1 MNKQEFLSAATVLQQ
16 IGKWQNIVSQERF
29 YKVAETKFGIS
40 ERDADLLYN
49 LFSTAR
55 KHFVYVNT
63 EYDKKNLSNN
73 LLLALTIAEEA
84 YRIYHNN
91 SSVPCIPISPYGKDL
106 RRYFIVDSSDKDLV
120 KRYAV
125 DVNLHNK
132 TDIVMFAELLQ
143 REGVEIKSV
152 THNLGELKRKERG
165 EEVRTC
171 YFEGDIAFVFGDP
184 SDHFFDC
191 WYRRKDAGVFLA
203 TDKGWRKLLYTPG
216 RGYINKKREVEYDGD
231 TTYNEH
237 MIQGIADA
245 KDWRIV
251 GNIHDDMAILV
262 DKVEENEQ

>member
-1 MNKQEFLSAATVLQQ
+1 MNKQDFLSAVAVLQQ
-16 IGKWQNIVSQERF
+16 IGKWQNTVSQERF
-29 YKVAETKFGIS
+29 YRVAEAKFGIS

-55 KHFVYVNT
+55 KHFAYVNT
-63 EYDKKNLSNN
+63 EYDKKNMSAN
-73 LLLALTIAEEA
+73 LQLALTIAEEA

-91 SSVPCIPISPYGKDL
+91 GSVPCIPISQYGKDL
-106 RRYFIVDSSDKDLV
+106 RRYFVAETQEQGEV

-125 DVNLHNK
+125 DVNLHEK
-132 TDIVMFAELLQ
+132 ASIVLFAELLQ
-143 REGVEIKSV
+143 RDCIEIKGV

-171 YFEGDIAFVFGDP
+171 YYEGDIAFVFGDP

-203 TDKGWRKLLYTPG
+203 TDNGWRKLLYTTG
-216 RGYINKKREVEYDGD
+216 RGYVNKKYEIEYDGD
-231 TTYNEH
+231 TNYNEH

-251 GNIHDDMAILV
+251 GNIHDNMDVLV
-262 DKVEENEQ
+262 DKEED

>member
-1 MNKQEFLSAATVLQQ
+1 MTKGEFLSAAEVLQQ
-16 IGKWQNIVSQERF
+16 IGKWQYTVSQERF
-29 YKVAETKFGIS
+29 YKTAEAKFGIS

-55 KHFVYVNT
+55 KHFAYVNT
-63 EYDKKNLSNN
+63 EYDKKNMSAN
-73 LLLALTIAEEA
+73 LQLALTIAEEA

-91 SSVPCIPISPYGKDL
+91 CKLHCIPTSHFDKDL
-106 RRYFIVDSSDKDLV
+106 RRYYIVDSSDKDNE
-120 KRYAV
+120 KRYSV
-125 DVNLHNK
+125 DVNLCQK
-132 TDIVMFAELLQ
+132 ADVILFAELLQ
-143 REGVEIKSV
+143 REGIDTRNV
-152 THNLGELKRKERG
+152 THYLGELKRKENG
-165 EEVRTC
+165 DEVKVA
-171 YFEGDIAFVFGDP
+171 YYEGDIAFVFGDP

-216 RGYINKKREVEYDGD
+216 RGYVNKKYEIEFDGD

-251 GNIHDDMAILV
+251 GNIHDNMNVLV
-262 DKVEENEQ
+262 DKEEDEQ